1 MYYGEGFTTCGFS
14 ILYSRSKLQILFQ
27 VYLPASILVVISWAS
42 FLIDPYIVPGRMGLL
57 VTLLLVL
64 VNIFNG
70 FKNSSPPSS
79 NLNALDMYVLVCI
92 CHVFC
97 SLIQYAI
104 VLILGNF
111 KIKVALV
118 LCHKIHHEIPTNHT
132 TYYTRN
138 QGYGEKQKQHHMNTF
153 DLTSLIVFP
162 MFFILCVILYCIS
175 YI

>member
-1 MYYGEGFTTCGFS
+1 MHFS
-14 ILYSRSKLQILFQ
+14 WFQ
-27 VYLPASILVVISWAS
+27 V
-42 FLIDPYIVPGRMGLL
+42 
-57 VTLLLVL
+57 
-64 VNIFNG
+64 
-70 FKNSSPPSS
+70 SS
-79 NLNALDMYVLVCI
+79 NLASPSDSLKTTKFEGEATFEESLALEYVLSLPWGCKSDMWGLFDTWDCLNALDMYVLVCI

-118 LCHKIHHEIPTNHT
+118 SCHKIHPEIPTDRT
-132 TYYTRN
+132 THYTRN
-138 QGYGEKQKQHHMNTF
+138 QGYGEKQQQHHMNTF